1 MSPDTAACNAKHA
14 ETGASSAPQPV
25 PNSDPVPDPDGDL
38 AAGRFARH
46 YTSEDLI
53 TSLEELV

>member
-1 MSPDTAACNAKHA
+1 MSPDTTARNTGHAK
-14 ETGASSAPQPV
+14 TSASRAPQPM
-25 PNSDPVPDPDGDL
+25 PNPDPVPDPDGDF

>member
-1 MSPDTAACNAKHA
+1 MAPDTAARNTRHA
-14 ETGASSAPQPV
+14 ETSAASAPASM
-25 PNSDPVPDPDGDL
+25 PNSDPVPDPDADF

-53 TSLEELV
+53 ASLEELV